1 MATDRTR
8 RRGAEGGPVASLAVS
23 PNERPSRVTPS
34 KKQLAQGRGKGA
46 SGASSRG
53 RGGASSGKGGAKA
66 AGRGG
71 SSSSKGPTSG
81 KGAASSGAARST
93 PLTGKG
99 RVPEAA
105 EARPGL
111 LSRLLP
117 ARPTAATDVEDPSDV
132 GAGTTRTRTR
142 AEARA
147 AERAGTDGAVE
158 DTTEPTESADG
169 RRYGGGA
176 ILLVF
181 LGAQLLASIA
191 YGFTIP
197 NTDYDPTAVTGLG
210 GRMGEAAVQYANGV
224 DPIAIS
230 EPVPLWLSTL
240 LQLPLW
246 AALILGPMWFA
257 AKRGRGIVA
266 DLGLRMKPIDVPV
279 GLAIGMACQLL
290 LVPALYWLVF
300 KAIGVQDISASAR
313 ALTDRATDPLSIL
326 LVFVIVGV
334 GAPIAEE
341 IFFRG
346 MALPIFGRRLRPRW
360 AILASAAFFA
370 ATHFQLLQFP
380 ALLIFGVILG
390 VLTVRTG
397 RLGPAIWAH
406 LGFNVVAASSLLF
419 GWFLF

>member
-1 MATDRTR
+1 MVTDRTR
-8 RRGAEGGPVASLAVS
+8 RRSAEGGPVASLAVS

-34 KKQLAQGRGKGA
+34 KKQLAQGSGKGA
-46 SGASSRG
+46 SGAGG
-53 RGGASSGKGGAKA
+53 RGKGGAASGKGGAA
-66 AGRGG
+66 SSGRGA
-71 SSSSKGPTSG
+71 SSSG
-81 KGAASSGAARST
+81 KGNATTKGSGS
-93 PLTGKG
+93 GKG
-99 RVPEAA
+99 RVTEAA
-105 EARPGL
+105 APRAGL

-117 ARPTAATDVEDPSDV
+117 ARPPAADAGDSEVDDRRSTRARSRVDEADVEVDAVDEHD
-132 GAGTTRTRTR
+132 G
-142 AEARA
+142 
-147 AERAGTDGAVE
+147 ERP
-158 DTTEPTESADG
+158 EPADG

-181 LGAQLLASIA
+181 LGAQVLAAIA
-191 YGFTIP
+191 YGFVVP

-210 GRMGEAAVQYANGV
+210 GRMGEAVVQYANGV
-224 DPIAIS
+224 EPMAIS
-230 EPVPLWLSTL
+230 QPVPLWMSTL

-246 AALILGPMWFA
+246 GALILGPMWFA
-257 AKRGRGIVA
+257 AKKGRGIVA

-279 GLAIGMACQLL
+279 GLAIGVACQLL
-290 LVPALYWLVF
+290 LVPALYWVVF

-313 ALTDRATDPLSIL
+313 ALTDRATDPLSVL

-346 MALPIFGRRLRPRW
+346 MALPIFGRRLRARW

-380 ALLIFGVILG
+380 ALLVFGVILG

-406 LGFNVVAASSLLF
+406 LGFNVVAAASLLF